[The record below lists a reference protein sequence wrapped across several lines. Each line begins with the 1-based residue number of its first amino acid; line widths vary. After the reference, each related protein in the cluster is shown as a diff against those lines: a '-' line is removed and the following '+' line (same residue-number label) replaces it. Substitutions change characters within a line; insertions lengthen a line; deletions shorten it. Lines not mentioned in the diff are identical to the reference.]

1 LGFLRVSEPLIEI
14 VNPSQQ
20 GHWNLRDYEKRVT
33 EVEVSPRAG
42 KRLSKI
48 VL

>member
-1 LGFLRVSEPLIEI
+1 
-14 VNPSQQ
+14 
-20 GHWNLRDYEKRVT
+20 VT

-48 VL
+48 ALYGLVR